1 MLMAECSLKPKII
14 MQKLPKIGLPVI
26 LIALALMIFA
36 SKSSINIGYGEAGV
50 LFRTFGGGVVTDAP
64 PLGEGFHIIA
74 PWNRVY
80 VYNVKQQEFF
90 EGNMQVLSSNGLE
103 ISLDVSVLYQPNYD
117 RLGLLHRTKGENYVN
132 IVLIPQIRAVA
143 RSVVGRYTPEQLY
156 STKRDAIQ
164 NEIFEETQKNVESQ
178 HIQLN
183 AVLVRDVTLPM
194 AIKEAIERKLR
205 QEQEALEYEFRLAK
219 AKQEAERQRIDA
231 EGKARANKILSASLT
246 SKILQEKGIE
256 ATLKLSESPNSK
268 VIVIGGGDTGM
279 PIILGNN

>member
-26 LIALALMIFA
+26 LIVLALMIFA
-36 SKSSINIGYGEAGV
+36 SKSSINVGYGEAGV